1 MLPDILRVIQAITI
15 SLAAG
20 LLIGV
25 VGRWEPNRW
34 FGIALQVMIL
44 VAAAAA
50 ITHKLL
56 P

>member
-1 MLPDILRVIQAITI
+1 MLPDILKVIDAITI

-20 LLIGV
+20 LLYGA

-34 FGIALQVMIL
+34 FGLVLQVMIL

>member
-1 MLPDILRVIQAITI
+1 MLPDILKVIQAITI
-15 SLAAG
+15 GLAAG
-20 LLIGV
+20 VLYGLV
-25 VGRWEPNRW
+25 RRLEPSRRL
-34 FGIALQVMIL
+34 GLVLQVLIL